1 VPDILLFGATGYTG
15 RLTAHALA
23 RRGLSFAIAGRNR
36 QTLERVAAETEGPE
50 VRLAHVGDTRSL
62 VRALDGVR
70 VLVTCVGPFIRLGH
84 TAVEAALQAGV
95 NYIDSTGEVTFV
107 ARLIEENDAPARRRG
122 IAMATSMGF
131 DEVPADVALS
141 LACAGMENPA
151 AVVTYA
157 VPTTGS
163 VGTIR
168 SALGILSSTGIGIDD
183 GLWIDVRAGTEQRWS
198 PMPPPLGVRLSTS
211 APFAIARLAPLH
223 TYFVCLKVFMTIGRW
238 RLAALK
244 TALPLLGSMMRT
256 SAGRSAIDYLLGRL
270 PEGPS
275 SRARSAKWTVL
286 AEAQCSGNWRNVVV
300 VGRDVYGLT
309 AELLAAGASVMAGAD
324 YDRTGV
330 LSPVQ
335 AMGVEFLQK
344 ELSEQGATIQIY
356 DEIA

>member
-23 RRGLSFAIAGRNR
+23 RSGLSFGIAGRN
-36 QTLERVAAETEGPE
+36 QQKLEMLAAETAEPE
-50 VRLAHVGDTRSL
+50 VRLAQVGDTRSL

-70 VLVTCVGPFIRLGH
+70 VLITCVGPFIDLGG
-84 TAVEAALQAGV
+84 TAVEAALNAGV
-95 NYIDSTGEVTFV
+95 HYIDSTGEVTFV
-107 ARLIEENDAPARRRG
+107 ARLIERSDAAARERR
-122 IAMATSMGF
+122 IAMATAMGF
-131 DEVPADVALS
+131 DEVPADVAVS
-141 LACAGMENPA
+141 LACAGMDNPS
-151 AVVTYA
+151 AVLTYA

-168 SALGILSSTGIGIDD
+168 SALGILSSTGVGIDD
-183 GLWIDVRAGTEQRWS
+183 GLWIDVRAGEEQRWS

-223 TYFVCLKVFMTIGRW
+223 TYFDSLKVFMTIGRA

-244 TALPLLGSMMRT
+244 AGLPLLRGMVGS
-256 SAGRSAIDYLLGRL
+256 SAGRAAMDFALKRL

-275 SRARSAKWTVL
+275 TRARSAKWTVL
-286 AEAQCSGNWRNVVV
+286 AEARSSGKWRNVAV
-300 VGRDVYGLT
+300 VGRDVYGFT
-309 AELLAAGASVMAGAD
+309 AELLAAGAGVMARGD

-335 AMGVEFLQK
+335 AMGLDFLQN
-344 ELSEQGATIQIY
+344 ELREQGAMIQTY
-356 DEIA
+356 DESA

>member
-23 RRGLSFAIAGRNR
+23 RRGLSFAIAGRN
-36 QTLERVAAETEGPE
+36 QEKLEMLAAETEEPE
-50 VRLAHVGDTRSL
+50 VRLARVGDTQSL

-70 VLVTCVGPFIRLGH
+70 VLVTCVGPFIHLGE
-84 TAVEAALQAGV
+84 TAVEAALYTGAH
-95 NYIDSTGEVTFV
+95 YIDSSGEVTFV
-107 ARLIEENDAPARRRG
+107 ARLIEQNDAAARGRR
-122 IAMATSMGF
+122 IAMATAMGF
-131 DEVPADVALS
+131 DEVPADVAVT
-141 LACAGMENPA
+141 LACAGMDNPS
-151 AVVTYA
+151 AVLTYA

-168 SALGILSSTGIGIDD
+168 SALGILSSTGVGVAD
-183 GLWIDVRAGTEQRWS
+183 GLWIDVRAGEERRWS

-223 TYFVCLKVFMTIGRW
+223 TYFDSLKVFMTIDRA
-238 RLAALK
+238 RLTALN
-244 TALPLLGSMMRT
+244 AGLPLLRGIVGS
-256 SAGRSAIDYLLGRL
+256 SAGRAAMDFVLSRL

-275 SRARSAKWTVL
+275 ARARSAKWTVL
-286 AEAQCSGNWRNVVV
+286 VEARSSGKWRNVAV

-309 AELLAAGASVMAGAD
+309 AELLAAGAGVMAGGD

-335 AMGVEFLQK
+335 AMGVEFLRN
-344 ELSEQGATIQIY
+344 ELSEQGAMIQMY
-356 DEIA
+356 DESA

>member
-36 QTLERVAAETEGPE
+36 QKLEMLAAETGGPD
-50 VRLAHVGDTRSL
+50 VRLAQVGDARSL

-70 VLVTCVGPFIRLGH
+70 VLVTCVGPFIELGE
-84 TAVEAALQAGV
+84 TAVEAALHTGIH
-95 NYIDSTGEVTFV
+95 YIDSTGEVTFA
-107 ARLIEENDAPARRRG
+107 ARLIERSDAAARGRG

-131 DEVPADVALS
+131 DEVPADVAVS
-141 LACAGMENPA
+141 LACAGMDKPA
-151 AVVTYA
+151 VVVTYA

-163 VGTIR
+163 AGTIR
-168 SALGILSSTGIGIDD
+168 SALGILSSTGVGIDD
-183 GLWIDVRAGTEQRWS
+183 GVWIDVRAGEEQRWS

-223 TYFVCLKVFMTIGRW
+223 TYFDSLKVFMTIGRA
-238 RLAALK
+238 RLAALR
-244 TALPLLGSMMRT
+244 AGLPMLRGMMGS
-256 SAGRSAIDYLLGRL
+256 SAGRAAMDLALGRL

-275 SRARSAKWTVL
+275 ARARSAKWTVL
-286 AEAQCSGNWRNVVV
+286 AEARSSGKWRNVAV

-309 AELLAAGASVMAGAD
+309 AELLAAGAGVMRRPD

-335 AMGVEFLQK
+335 AMGVEFLQR
-344 ELSEQGATIQIY
+344 ELSEQGAMIQNY